1 MINDRICKKI
11 AVLKKCCKFA
21 IYGILEQDQNI
32 QIFETINPSILFMC
46 PSSKRERTILQKI
59 YKHIQPNLWFLIIP
73 LNLAKSETP
82 NFSIQRN

>member
-1 MINDRICKKI
+1 MQKI

-46 PSSKRERTILQKI
+46 PSSK
-59 YKHIQPNLWFLIIP
+59 NLFQNRKEKTTAIFYVI
-73 LNLAKSETP
+73 
-82 NFSIQRN
+82 